1 MIDASIRS
9 IVDGKGVSREEM
21 RDVFRSV
28 MDGPASEVQKTALIV
43 ALRMKGET
51 AEEITGAAEAMR
63 ERVVPLDVNGTE
75 VVDTCGTG
83 GDGKGTINISTLAA
97 LVAAGAGVPIAKHGN
112 RAVSSSCG
120 SADVLAELG
129 ACIDLDA
136 SDLVSVLE
144 KVGISFLFAPKL
156 HPAMAA
162 VVGIRKELGMR
173 TIFNLLGPLT
183 NPARAKR
190 QVLGVYAPHLVP
202 LLGRVLFALGAKHA
216 MVVHSDDGM
225 DEISPSAGTEV
236 CEVREDGGTRR
247 YRIEPEDLGLERS
260 PAGALRGGDAAT
272 NAAIARR
279 VLAGERGAARV
290 AVLANAAAAIYVGGI
305 ASDLRSAADLARESI
320 DAGWAARKLE
330 DLVTATQA
338 SGGAN

>member
-202 LLGRVLFALGAKHA
+202 LLGKVLFALGAKHA

>member
-43 ALRMKGET
+43 ALRMKGES

-63 ERVVPLDVNGTE
+63 ERVVPLDVNGTD

-112 RAVSSSCG
+112 RAVSSACG

-129 ACIDLDA
+129 ACIDLGA
-136 SDLVSVLE
+136 RDLETVLQ

-190 QVLGVYAPHLVP
+190 QILGVYAPHLVP
-202 LLGRVLFALGAKHA
+202 LLGKVLFALGAKHA

-279 VLAGERGAARV
+279 VLAGERGAARD

-305 ASDLRSAADLARESI
+305 ASNLRSAADLARESI

-330 DLVTATQA
+330 DLVSATQA

>member
-63 ERVVPLDVNGTE
+63 ERVVPLEVNGTE

-112 RAVSSSCG
+112 RAVSSACG

-136 SDLVSVLE
+136 RDLERVLE

-202 LLGRVLFALGAKHA
+202 LLGKVLFALGAKHA

-247 YRIEPEDLGLERS
+247 YRIEPEDLGLKRS
-260 PAGALRGGDAAT
+260 PVGALRGGDAAT

-279 VLAGERGAARV
+279 VLAGERGAARD

-305 ASDLRSAADLARESI
+305 ASDLRGAADLARESI